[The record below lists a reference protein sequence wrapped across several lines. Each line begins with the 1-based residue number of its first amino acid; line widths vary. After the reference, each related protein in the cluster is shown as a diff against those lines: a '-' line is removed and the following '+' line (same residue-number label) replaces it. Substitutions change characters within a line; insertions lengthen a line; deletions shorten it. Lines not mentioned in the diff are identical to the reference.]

1 MSRQRSEFI
10 HRTTIFEGAF
20 RAWSLIGSL
29 NPEDPIQS
37 NPAVSTP
44 DPFELEAFSKTDFVY
59 EPLPR
64 SGLQHP
70 FVKAVLSPWLGPN
83 VNQEAVELG
92 LATLRTWWQH
102 RRKGPNKTAERALAE
117 AENVKA
123 VESYLKHFFKL
134 AHCLV
139 FRDKVQPPRSL
150 HAKMKLVGGSFDDPE
165 HAPAISIKGQ
175 CIPGKVDLEGMVKK
189 VNQYNSANKSATSSV
204 LGDPATVP
212 MVFINHSGDKHIVL
226 EVGGITCAH
235 CVKIVETVLRGCQ
248 GSQSPIHGLID
259 AAADRAGY
267 VLVKIANVMSAK
279 RIASE
284 AIRNLSL
291 VGYTTKAR
299 EVQTKQF
306 FGKLEDMEDVISL
319 YANAYPTSLFDW
331 EAPCSCPDSGVYRD
345 HCQRYVTYCCAG
357 NTVY

>member
-29 NPEDPIQS
+29 DPENQEQS
-37 NPAVSTP
+37 NLLSTP
-44 DPFELEAFSKTDFVY
+44 DPFELEGYSRSGFIY

-70 FVKAVLSPWLGPN
+70 YVKAVLSPWLGPN

-117 AENVKA
+117 AENIKA
-123 VESYLKHFFKL
+123 VESYLKHFFQL

-150 HAKMKLVGGSFDDPE
+150 QAKMKTVNGGFDMPDSSPS
-165 HAPAISIKGQ
+165 ISIKGQ
-175 CIPGKVDLEGMVKK
+175 CIPGAIDLEGMVKK
-189 VNQYNSANKSATSSV
+189 VKQYTSANGSGSTSG

-212 MVFINHSGDKHIVL
+212 MVFINHSGDKHMVL

-248 GSQSPIHGLID
+248 GSQSPIHGLVD

-267 VLVKIANVMSAK
+267 VFVKIETVTEAK
-279 RIASE
+279 RIANE

-291 VGYTTKAR
+291 VGYTTRAR
-299 EVQTKQF
+299 EVNTKHFQ
-306 FGKLEDMEDVISL
+306 GKPEEMENIISL
-319 YANAYPTSLFDW
+319 YAKTYPTGLFDW
-331 EAPCSCPDSGVYRD
+331 EVPCCCPDSGVYRD
-345 HCQRYVTYCCAG
+345 QCQR
-357 NTVY
+357 